1 MRWTRITAIA
11 GFMALLVISA
21 LAAPFAA
28 DSLRAALNRPAP
40 PGPISHY
47 PMAFR
52 HLGFGELSTC
62 TSAQY
67 PMIERTE
74 RGRATTFLVKASV
87 PCGLEVRHPSHYAQD
102 GTLHLSYETHLTG
115 SVDMCNCEYRSV
127 FALADLPPEVKK
139 VEFSELFVNSA
150 P

>member
-11 GFMALLVISA
+11 SSMMLLGIAA

-28 DSLRAALNRPAP
+28 DSIHAVLNRPAA
-40 PGPISHY
+40 PGPVSHY
-47 PMAFR
+47 PMAFK
-52 HLGFGELSTC
+52 HLGFGDLSTC

-87 PCGLEVRHPSHYAQD
+87 PCGLETRNPSHYVQD
-102 GTLHLSYETHLTG
+102 GTLHLSYETHFTG

-127 FALADLPPEVKK
+127 FALADLPHGLTK
-139 VEFSELFVNSA
+139 VVFSDRPVDSA

>member
-11 GFMALLVISA
+11 GSLALLGFAA
-21 LAAPFAA
+21 LAAPFAT
-28 DSLRAALNRPAP
+28 DSVRAVLSRPAT

-47 PMAFR
+47 PVAFK
-52 HLGFGELSTC
+52 HLGFGDLSTC

-67 PMIERTE
+67 PMIERTQ

-87 PCGLEVRHPSHYAQD
+87 PCGLEVRNPSHYAQD
-102 GTLHLSYETHLTG
+102 GTLHLSYETHFTG

-127 FALADLPPEVKK
+127 FAFADLPSGLTK
-139 VEFSELFVNSA
+139 VAFSDHPIDSA